1 MNSTESTQQYGKPPS
16 RSILK
21 IFTLINV
28 WVYRLSNGRWMNKLG
43 GYYICIVTMT
53 GAKSGKRRTIPLM
66 YVPYKDGVILV
77 ASQGGS
83 PKNPT
88 WYHNVIA
95 HPHIQV
101 EQGGR
106 KMALVARMVSS
117 AEKTELWPT
126 CVKYY
131 APYETYQ
138 KRTQRDI
145 PVFLCEPE

>member
-1 MNSTESTQQYGKPPS
+1 
-16 RSILK
+16 
-21 IFTLINV
+21 
-28 WVYRLSNGRWMNKLG
+28 MNKLG

-53 GAKSGKRRTIPLM
+53 GAKSGKHRTIPLM
-66 YVPYKDGVILV
+66 YVPYKDGVLLV

-88 WYHNVIA
+88 WFYNLVA

-106 KMALVARMVSS
+106 KMSLVARRLSPE
-117 AEKTELWPT
+117 EKAELWPT